1 MHSQSLAA
9 PSSHARGLFCLAVGM
24 IVSVAALNA
33 TAGLTAIGPIPA
45 STPVAAPTAAPGLV
59 SVPTPAVPV
68 QTLAPPAPAFV
79 FDAPLP
85 GRQINSPFGLRQLP
99 WEENGRLHEG
109 VDIAAPEGAPVRAAT
124 DGVVVRTGVSGTY
137 GRFVELA
144 HKDGLHSFYA
154 HLGRPLAGL
163 ASGAQVARGDTIAFV
178 GDSGR
183 STGAHLHFE
192 LRRDGKPLNPG
203 LFLGRSFAQA
213 DDLPLKAAARV
224 GSKVRLATVSRWPKG
239 VLAARAEKRA
249 GKGPRATPAEAG
261 SIQLAEA
268 TTVPAGQGGR
278 VRARLQWL
286 ARPEAPAAAGA
297 SAPIQIAPA
306 SPS

>member
-1 MHSQSLAA
+1 MLIAQSLAA
-9 PSSHARGLFCLAVGM
+9 QSSHARALFCLAAGM

-33 TAGLTAIGPIPA
+33 NASLTGARADVVPA
-45 STPVAAPTAAPGLV
+45 PVAPSIAARPSLSPPVPTA
-59 SVPTPAVPV
+59 PV
-68 QTLAPPAPAFV
+68 QMVATAPAPAFV

-85 GRQINSPFGLRQLP
+85 GRQVNSPFGLRQLP

-109 VDIAAPEGAPVRAAT
+109 VDIAAPEGAAVRAAT

-154 HLGRPLAGL
+154 HLERPLAGL
-163 ASGAQVARGDTIAFV
+163 AAGAAVARGDVIAFV

-192 LRRDGKPLNPG
+192 LRRDGQPLNPD
-203 LFLGRSFAQA
+203 LFIGRSFAQA

-224 GSKVRLATVSRWPKG
+224 GSTVRLASVSRWPKG
-239 VLAARAEKRA
+239 VSAARAA
-249 GKGPRATPAEAG
+249 KGETPDAARPRAD

-268 TTVPAGQGGR
+268 TVVPAGPGGR

-286 ARPEAPAAAGA
+286 ARPEAGTATATP
-297 SAPIQIAPA
+297 APIVPS